1 MKNRINNNLS
11 NSQESAKI
19 HTLSHDGR
27 GIATLQNKT
36 TFLAGALPDET
47 VTYRIHQK
55 KSTYMEGEALDIL
68 TPSCERVVPP
78 CQHFGV
84 CGGCSLQHMSLAMQT
99 RLKEQTLL
107 DQLKHFGKVIP
118 EIILPPLQTNST
130 GYRRKARLGVKFVIK
145 KDKLLVGFREKSSRY
160 LADLESCIVLHPS
173 VGTRL
178 RELAACIRNLDCYM
192 DIPQVEV
199 AIGDTTTALVFRHL
213 KPLTQNDLSK
223 LTDFGKQYDFHI
235 YLQPNPPA
243 PVTKHYPADNHE
255 RLTYTLPD
263 QQLEFLFHP
272 LDFTQINLDMN
283 RLMVNQALELL
294 ALTPEDKV
302 LDLFCGIGNF
312 TLPIAR
318 RVHSVTGVEGAEE
331 MTVRAGGNARH
342 NGIRNTEFYAA
353 NLMDPPANAAWL
365 DREYNKVLL
374 DPPRAGAIEILPY
387 LAKLNP
393 SRIVYVSCNPATL
406 ARDAG
411 ELVNQYG
418 YQLQKVGIM
427 NMFPHTSHIE
437 AMAVFEKNNRDAHGK
452 NKKPA
457 HHRLG

>member
-1 MKNRINNNLS
+1 MKNRINNNQSHGL
-11 NSQESAKI
+11 EPARI
-19 HTLSHDGR
+19 HALSHDGR
-27 GIATLQNKT
+27 GITTLQSKT
-36 TFLAGALPDET
+36 TFLAGALTDEI

-55 KSTYMEGEALDIL
+55 KSNYMEGEALEIL
-68 TPSCERVVPP
+68 TPSSERAIPP

-84 CGGCSLQHMSLAMQT
+84 CGGCSLQHMNLAMQT

-107 DQLKHFGKVIP
+107 DQLKHFGKVTP
-118 EIILPPLQTNST
+118 EIVMPPLQTNST

-160 LADLESCIVLHPS
+160 LADIESCAVLHPS
-173 VGTRL
+173 IGMYL
-178 RELAACIRNLDCYM
+178 RELAACIRDLDGYM

-213 KPLTQNDLSK
+213 KPLTPNDLIN
-223 LTDFGKQYDFHI
+223 LNDFGKQYDFHI

-243 PVTKHYPADNHE
+243 PVTKHYPADHHE
-255 RLTYTLPD
+255 WLTYTLPD
-263 QQLEFLFHP
+263 QQLTFLFHP

-294 ALTPEDKV
+294 ELTPEDNV

-312 TLPIAR
+312 TLPLAR
-318 RVHSVTGVEGAEE
+318 RAHSVTGVEGAEE
-331 MTVRAGGNARH
+331 MTIRAGDNARH
-342 NGIRNTEFYAA
+342 NGITNTEFHAA
-353 NLMDPPANAAWL
+353 NLMDPPANAKWL
-365 DREYNKVLL
+365 HREYDKVLL
-374 DPPRAGAIEILPY
+374 DPPRAGAIEVLPY

-411 ELVNQYG
+411 ELVYQHG

-437 AMAVFEKNNRDAHGK
+437 AMAVFERKNRDAHGK
-452 NKKPA
+452 NKKNA